1 MKNNTPNIQ
10 RINDILQKTIG
21 FVEDC
26 KEEIVAIVEQARNE
40 VKRAEQ
46 ELNAIKEQVQNVAAQ
61 VDRLEIEEKKSRAY
75 LSNVNKNFHIY
86 SEEDFKEAYDRANK
100 IRIQLLLKRG
110 EEKLLIKK
118 RREQEL
124 RLKAAINAYNRAN
137 KVWKSIS
144 VASEYLKGNLDEI
157 LSTVDHLNKKQALVI
172 KMIEVQEEE
181 KQKIAMDIHDGPAQ
195 SMAHLLIKAELCERL
210 MDIDKER
217 FRQEMANF
225 KSLARETLKELRKTI
240 FDLRPMSLD
249 DLGLIAT
256 LERYIDNFIEYTGIH
271 VDFKVVG
278 QEYPLNKSI
287 EISVFRMIQEALS
300 NIRKHSKATEA
311 NVTIE
316 FSPTRLN
323 VSISDNGIG
332 FNVDALTQDGDM
344 SISGYGLANM
354 RERAELLGGNL
365 TIRSAPYKGTRINFY
380 ISITKG
386 EN

>member
-40 VKRAEQ
+40 VKRTEQ

>member
-278 QEYPLNKSI
+278 QEYPLKKSI

>member
-40 VKRAEQ
+40 VKRTEQ

-332 FNVDALTQDGDM
+332 FNVDALTQAGDM

>member
-40 VKRAEQ
+40 VKRTEQ

-118 RREQEL
+118 RRKQEL

-332 FNVDALTQDGDM
+332 FNVDALTLDGDM

>member
-40 VKRAEQ
+40 VKRTEQ
-46 ELNAIKEQVQNVAAQ
+46 KLNAIKEQVQNVAAQ

-278 QEYPLNKSI
+278 QEYPLKKSI

>member
-40 VKRAEQ
+40 VKRTEQ

-118 RREQEL
+118 RRKQEL

>member
-21 FVEDC
+21 FLEDC

-40 VKRAEQ
+40 VKRTEQ

>member
-1 MKNNTPNIQ
+1 M
-10 RINDILQKTIG
+10 
-21 FVEDC
+21 
-26 KEEIVAIVEQARNE
+26 
-40 VKRAEQ
+40 
-46 ELNAIKEQVQNVAAQ
+46 
-61 VDRLEIEEKKSRAY
+61 
-75 LSNVNKNFHIY
+75 
-86 SEEDFKEAYDRANK
+86 
-100 IRIQLLLKRG
+100 LKRG

-157 LSTVDHLNKKQALVI
+157 LSTVDHLNEKQALVI

-365 TIRSAPYKGTRINFY
+365 TIKSAPYKGTRINFY
-380 ISITKG
+380 ISITKE

>member
-40 VKRAEQ
+40 VKRTEQ

-110 EEKLLIKK
+110 EEKLFIKK

>member
-40 VKRAEQ
+40 VKRTEQ

-144 VASEYLKGNLDEI
+144 VVSEYLKGNLDEI

>member
-40 VKRAEQ
+40 VKRTEQ

-278 QEYPLNKSI
+278 QEYPLKKSI

>member
-10 RINDILQKTIG
+10 RINDILQTTIG

-40 VKRAEQ
+40 VKRTEQ
-46 ELNAIKEQVQNVAAQ
+46 KLNAIKEQVQNVAAQ

-278 QEYPLNKSI
+278 QEYPLKKSI